1 MAYKYDQICDA
12 LKTKIQKGIYA
23 ADTSL
28 PPENTLA
35 LEYGVSR
42 ITIRNALAVLIDE
55 GYVYPVPGKGN
66 FVLSPKNDR
75 YLFSLKPEK
84 ILKSGYD
91 RVNLLGSDIIKPT
104 IELVYHLRV
113 APDSRIIQIN
123 WLLFYHDIA
132 VAYDIQIIPYASG
145 MTLWEDD
152 FTYSDFSEVIQHKNA
167 LPDYSE
173 SVSIEAINAPDTVS
187 EKLSISSDSPVL
199 LISEKVMDDD
209 QPLGMRKLYIRSDYC
224 RLTGVSLLT

>member
-1 MAYKYDQICDA
+1 
-12 LKTKIQKGIYA
+12 
-23 ADTSL
+23 
-28 PPENTLA
+28 
-35 LEYGVSR
+35 
-42 ITIRNALAVLIDE
+42 
-55 GYVYPVPGKGN
+55 VPGKGN